1 MTSHSKIAQ
10 FNWECIGRLKLK
22 FTDWISRYSKRLKA
36 LELILYAQIFKL
48 VRISFLYSPPISF
61 LHIQSSYIS
70 SLRNYEVSCPAI
82 FTSCAICLRG
92 FKHSPLFLVF
102 FCFVFM
108 YPQSVVIFRARETN
122 FGTNIEETGSVEIV
136 LIPWDNSSFRILY
149 LGQPW
154 FAYRLLRA
162 DNIIRTFSFYWTEV
176 SAFSNWS
183 LESFWVWRLEDVDLL
198 SSRVA

>member
-1 MTSHSKIAQ
+1 MNCAVLCVKEDWKGQFWGLRYCLSKLRTLLGFPLGMTSHSKIAQ

-102 FCFVFM
+102 FFVLF
-108 YPQSVVIFRARETN
+108 
-122 FGTNIEETGSVEIV
+122 
-136 LIPWDNSSFRILY
+136 LCILS
-149 LGQPW
+149 P
-154 FAYRLLRA
+154 LL
-162 DNIIRTFSFYWTEV
+162 
-176 SAFSNWS
+176 S
-183 LESFWVWRLEDVDLL
+183 LERERRTLAPTLKKREVLRLF
-198 SSRVA
+198 